1 MKALT
6 GPGQDSRFIR
16 GGDILLN
23 CFLSY
28 LWLPVEWSINKHL
41 NWNHRG
47 WIWIAFLSEL
57 VAGALPIKHMYRG
70 AYTAPDL
77 ELGNGRV
84 SQIET
89 PSGLETNFRPAQTE
103 G

>member
-1 MKALT
+1 M
-6 GPGQDSRFIR
+6 
-16 GGDILLN
+16 N

-47 WIWIAFLSEL
+47 WIWIAFLSES
-57 VAGALPIKHMYRG
+57 VAGAQPIKHMYRC

-89 PSGLETNFRPAQTE
+89 PIWFGNKFQTRADRGIKE
-103 G
+103 VRVLVFILVSSE